1 MSFYQEWLDDLFPKA
16 KFVDSLAMVEKVG
29 HKSKVKE
36 LRVEWINEGRP
47 KPSIVDEDV
56 DALAAE
62 QDQQDGSAA
71 PKQAE
76 RVAPIF
82 EKAAGVRMQT
92 PEADDLFGDVD
103 DIYNAT
109 PIGSKRTGA
118 AAETGGEPDD
128 DELDALMAEA
138 EAGGPATTTKSSAE
152 PYKSLFGDGKPK
164 AAPAQPEDDDDLDAL
179 VAEAEAEQ
187 GSRQKPSSAA
197 TKNSGEA
204 LRTDGDDDDMDDLD
218 ALMAEAEAETE
229 SAPAKS
235 VSGRAGASAP
245 EPSAPDFDADEEAM
259 AEMDGLW

>member
-47 KPSIVDEDV
+47 KPSIVDEYV

-76 RVAPIF
+76 RVAPTF
-82 EKAAGVRMQT
+82 EKAAGGRMQT

-109 PIGSKRTGA
+109 PIGSRRTGA
-118 AAETGGEPDD
+118 AAETGREPDD

-138 EAGGPATTTKSSAE
+138 EAGGPATATKSSAE

-187 GSRQKPSSAA
+187 GSRQSSAA
-197 TKNSGEA
+197 TKNSGKA